1 MKQIAKLTCI
11 TMNKKKNKNWDGR
24 TIARN
29 YKNLNSSA
37 ILKIKFCPVISVGV
51 EWTCLTFNNKNILND
66 RGHNLTTEHVK
77 EYLIVYVYKVLNN
90 FNVM

>member
-51 EWTCLTFNNKNILND
+51 E
-66 RGHNLTTEHVK
+66 
-77 EYLIVYVYKVLNN
+77 
-90 FNVM
+90 